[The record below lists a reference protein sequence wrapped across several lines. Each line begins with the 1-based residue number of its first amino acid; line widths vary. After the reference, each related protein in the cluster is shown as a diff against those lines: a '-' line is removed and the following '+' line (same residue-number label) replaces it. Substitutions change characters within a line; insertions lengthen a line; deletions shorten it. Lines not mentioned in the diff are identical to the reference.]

1 MDEKSATKNESD
13 KFADY
18 RSDYLFLLIG
28 TNPLPNYVVYHLLA
42 KPSSHIIFVHTSK
55 TDQIANN
62 LITVLNIPSERWT
75 KISVDESNSRDI
87 YTKIFEYSKG
97 KQKLGLNYTGGT
109 KAMAVH
115 AYKAVLDSNPDS
127 VFSYLDARSLELVI
141 DERDSSSKRVP
152 VSLSVKPTIQELFSL
167 HGYRIDNKREVFMP
181 EICEVLAN
189 DLFVEFR
196 KWCDEKLRSKDLG
209 KILNKRELGKIL
221 NKRELKNVILPVD
234 PPFENLANF
243 WEGCNTLGELAEKWE
258 FGGASRKMEKK
269 VKNLAEWFDGNWLED
284 YTLLAFLEVAEECK
298 IHDHILGAKF
308 NNGKFEVDVAVL
320 RGYEL
325 FVISCTTAINKSL
338 VKQKLFEAYVRGQ
351 QLGGDEAKIGV
362 VCFASETSPDAS
374 PEIIKKE
381 IEEEWHLENKFR
393 VFGAEQIPNLSLCLK
408 EWLTS

>member
-1 MDEKSATKNESD
+1 MGEKIATKNESD
-13 KFADY
+13 KFAEY

-42 KPSSHIIFVHTSK
+42 KPSSHIIFIHTSK
-55 TDQIANN
+55 TNKIAND

-75 KISVDESNSRDI
+75 KILVNESDSRDI
-87 YTKIFEYSKG
+87 YKKITEYSKG

-109 KAMAVH
+109 KAMAVN
-115 AYKAVLDSNPDS
+115 AYKAVLDADQDS

-141 DERDSSSKRVP
+141 DTRDSSSKRIP
-152 VSLSVKPTIQELFSL
+152 VSLSVKPSIEELFSL
-167 HGYRIDNKREVFMP
+167 HGYEIDNKREVFIP

-189 DLFVEFR
+189 DLFTEFR
-196 KWCDEKLRSKDLG
+196 KWCDKKLRSENLG
-209 KILNKRELGKIL
+209 KILNKP
-221 NKRELKNVILPVD
+221 ELKNVILPID

-243 WEGCNTLGELAEKWE
+243 WEDCSTLEDLAKKW
-258 FGGASRKMEKK
+258 GIK
-269 VKNLAEWFDGNWLED
+269 VENLASWFDGNWLED
-284 YTLLAFLEVAEECK
+284 YTLLMFQEVAEECK
-298 IHDHILGAKF
+298 IHDHVLGAKF
-308 NNGKFEVDVAVL
+308 NYNKFELDVAIL

-325 FVISCTTAINKSL
+325 FVVSCTTASKKSI

-362 VCFASETSPDAS
+362 VCFASDRSSDAS

-381 IEEEWHLENKFR
+381 IKEEWHLENKFR
-393 VFGAEQIPNLSLCLK
+393 VFGAEQIQNLSIYLK

>member
-1 MDEKSATKNESD
+1 MKRRIQTLDEKSATKNESD

-87 YTKIFEYSKG
+87 YTKISEYSKG

-115 AYKAVLDSNPDS
+115 AYKAVLDSNSDS
-127 VFSYLDARSLELVI
+127 VFSYLDARSLKLVI
-141 DERDSSSKRVP
+141 DERDSSSKKVP

-209 KILNKRELGKIL
+209 KILNKREL
-221 NKRELKNVILPVD
+221 KNIILPVD

-243 WEGCNTLGELAEKWE
+243 WEGYSTLEELAKKWKTDVE
-258 FGGASRKMEKK
+258 
-269 VKNLAEWFDGNWLED
+269 NLAKWFDGNWLED
-284 YTLLAFLEVAEECK
+284 YALLAFQEVAEECK

-308 NNGKFEVDVAVL
+308 NDDKFELDVAIL

-325 FVISCTTAINKSL
+325 FVVSCTTASKKSI
-338 VKQKLFEAYVRGQ
+338 VKQKLFEAYIRGQ

-362 VCFASETSPDAS
+362 VCFASETNPKAS
-374 PEIIKKE
+374 PERIKQD

>member
-1 MDEKSATKNESD
+1 MDKKIATKNESD
-13 KFADY
+13 KFAEY

-28 TNPLPNYVVYHLLA
+28 TNPLPNYVAYHLLA
-42 KPSSHIIFVHTSK
+42 KPSSHIIFIHTSK
-55 TDQIANN
+55 TDKIANN

-75 KISVDESNSRDI
+75 KIPVNESDSRDI
-87 YTKIFEYSKG
+87 YKKITEYSKG

-109 KAMAVH
+109 KAMAVN
-115 AYKAVLDSNPDS
+115 AYKAVLDADQDS

-141 DERDSSSKRVP
+141 DERDSSSKRIP
-152 VSLSVKPTIQELFSL
+152 ASPSIKSSIEELFSL
-167 HGYRIDNKREVFMP
+167 HGYKIDNKREVFMP

-209 KILNKRELGKIL
+209 KILNKSK
-221 NKRELKNVILPVD
+221 LKTVILPVV
-234 PPFENLANF
+234 PPFEILANF
-243 WEGCNTLGELAEKWE
+243 WEGCSTLGELAKKWKTNVE
-258 FGGASRKMEKK
+258 
-269 VKNLAEWFDGNWLED
+269 NLANWLDGNWLED
-284 YTLLAFLEVAEECK
+284 YTLLAFQEVAEECK

-308 NNGKFEVDVAVL
+308 NYNKFELDVAIL

-325 FVISCTTAINKSL
+325 FVVSCTTASKKSI

-362 VCFASETSPDAS
+362 VCFASDRSSDAS

-381 IEEEWHLENKFR
+381 IKEEWHLENKFR
-393 VFGAEQIPNLSLCLK
+393 VFGAEQIPNLPIYLK